1 MDKSNEKDI
10 KPSPEDNLVST
21 KHKVKINKK
30 EIKYTAT
37 TGTIVLS
44 YESTNQ
50 TDKKGEFEGK
60 KPKAE
65 IFFTSYIKDGVK
77 NKNKRPITFAFNG
90 GPGSASVWLHMGML
104 GPKLVKLNDT
114 GYTQPPFELSDNKY
128 SLLDETDLVF
138 IDPVGTG
145 YSRPVEGEKGKDFHN
160 LDKDVESLAYFIRL
174 YISRNER
181 WLSPKYLAGESYG
194 TTRSAALSGFLQE
207 RLGVYLN
214 GLILISSVLDF
225 STIRFANN
233 NDLPYSLYL
242 PTYAAS
248 AYYHKKLS
256 ESLLK
261 MPLEEL
267 LAEVEEF
274 VANEYLRALWLGSSL
289 APQARKDIISKLSY
303 YTGLSKD
310 FLDKTDL
317 RINIMNFC
325 KELLRNDNKTIGRL
339 DSRFKGVD
347 KSGITANFE
356 FDPSMAAI
364 TGPYTATFN
373 DYIRKNLEYKNDIPY
388 EILSYE
394 VFSNW
399 TWNKENEYVDVAETL
414 RKAISMNPHLK
425 VHITNGYYDLAT
437 PYFATE
443 YTFKHMGLAKELE
456 ENISM
461 SYYQAGHMMYLHEP
475 SLKKLKSEL
484 VKFIES
490 SN

>member
-1 MDKSNEKDI
+1 MNKENKKETKI
-10 KPSPEDNLVST
+10 VPEDNLIST
-21 KHKVKINKK
+21 KHKVKINNK
-30 EIKYTAT
+30 EVKYTAT

-44 YESTNQ
+44 FESTNQ

-65 IFFTSYIKDGVK
+65 VFFTSYIKDGVK

-114 GYTQPPFELSDNKY
+114 GYTKPPFELIDNKY

-145 YSRPVEGEKGKDFHN
+145 YSRPIEGEKAKDFHN
-160 LDKDVESLAYFIRL
+160 LNKDIESLAHFIRL
-174 YISRNER
+174 YISRNKR
-181 WLSPKYLAGESYG
+181 WLSPKFLAGESYG
-194 TTRSAALSGFLQE
+194 TTRSAGLSGYLQE

-225 STIRFANN
+225 STLRFAHN

-242 PTYAAS
+242 PTYTAT

-274 VANEYLRALWLGSSL
+274 VANEYVAALWLGSSL
-289 APQARKDIISKLSY
+289 SPQTRKDITTKLSY
-303 YTGLSKD
+303 YTSLSKD
-310 FLDKTDL
+310 FIDKTNL
-317 RINIMNFC
+317 RINIINFT
-325 KELLRNDNKTIGRL
+325 KELLRNDGETVGRL

-347 KSGITANFE
+347 KSGITASFE
-356 FDPSMAAI
+356 FDPSMAAV

-373 DYIRKNLEYKNDIPY
+373 DYIRTGLGYKSDIPY
-388 EILSYE
+388 EVLSYE
-394 VFSNW
+394 VFGNW
-399 TWNKENEYVDVAETL
+399 TWGKENEYIDVSETL

-425 VHITNGYYDLAT
+425 VHITNGYFDLAT
-437 PYFATE
+437 PYLATK
-443 YTFKHMGLAKELE
+443 YTFKHLALAKELE
-456 ENISM
+456 DNISM
-461 SYYQAGHMMYLHEP
+461 SYYEAGHMMYLHEP
-475 SLKKLKSEL
+475 SLKKLKSKL
-484 VKFIES
+484 LKFITDAK
-490 SN
+490 

>member
-1 MDKSNEKDI
+1 MNKENEKDI
-10 KPSPEDNLVST
+10 KVSPEDNLVST
-21 KHKVKINKK
+21 KHKVKINNK
-30 EIKYTAT
+30 EVKYTAT

-44 YESTNQ
+44 FEGTNQ
-50 TDKKGEFEGK
+50 KDKKGEFETL

-65 IFFTSYIKDGVK
+65 VFFTAYIKDGIK
-77 NKNKRPITFAFNG
+77 NKNERPITFAFNG

-114 GYTQPPFELSDNKY
+114 GYTKPPFELMDNQY

-138 IDPVGTG
+138 IDPIGTG
-145 YSRPVEGEKGKDFHN
+145 YSRPIEGEQSKEFHN
-160 LDKDVESLAYFIRL
+160 LDKDIESLAHFIRL

-181 WLSPKYLAGESYG
+181 WLSPKFLAGESYG
-194 TTRSAALSGFLQE
+194 TTRSAGLSGYLQE
-207 RLGVYLN
+207 KLGVYLN

-225 STIRFANN
+225 STLRFANN

-242 PTYAAS
+242 PTYTAT

-261 MPLEEL
+261 MPLKEL
-267 LAEVEEF
+267 LAEVEDF
-274 VANEYLRALWLGSSL
+274 VANEYLGALWLGSSL
-289 APQARKDIISKLSY
+289 APQTRKDIIVKLSY

-310 FLDKTDL
+310 FLDKTNL

-325 KELLRNDNKTIGRL
+325 KELLRNDGKTVGRL

-373 DYIRKNLEYKNDIPY
+373 DYIRKDLEYKNDIPY

-394 VFSNW
+394 VFGNW
-399 TWNKENEYVDVAETL
+399 TWGKENEYVDVSETL

-425 VHITNGYYDLAT
+425 VHVSNGYFDLAT
-437 PYFATE
+437 PYLATE
-443 YTFKHMGLAKELE
+443 YTFKHLDLAKELE
-456 ENISM
+456 ANISM
-461 SYYQAGHMMYLHEP
+461 SYYEAGHMMYLHEP
-475 SLKKLKSEL
+475 SLKNLKSEL
-484 VKFIES
+484 LSFINEAK
-490 SN
+490 